1 MTANE
6 TISTGDETT
15 MPGGCPEAAAST
27 SFVEVKVTR
36 SECDRMPLGD
46 RLLLEGPAIDYA
58 RSGPVCLTAIN
69 AIYPWIMLAR
79 FGVRTPALDWD
90 EEAGCYR
97 PSCPCGTVAYE
108 VRPLPREAV

>member
-1 MTANE
+1 MTENRRAGAGNE
-6 TISTGDETT
+6 PTAPEE
-15 MPGGCPEAAAST
+15 CREAAAPASL
-27 SFVEVKVTR
+27 VEVKVTH

-58 RSGPVCLTAIN
+58 RSGPVCLTAMN

-79 FGVRTPALDWD
+79 CGVRTPALDWD

-97 PSCPCGTVAYE
+97 PSCHCGIVTYE
-108 VRPLPREAV
+108 VRPLPGEAV